1 MSLDIDFFRLNA
13 APFRLTPD
21 PDFWFESATHRKAMA
36 YLGYG
41 LALGEGFITITGEI
55 GAGKTTL
62 LAHLLQTLDP
72 TRVEAIELRPESPDA
87 ADIWRELGRSL
98 SRLSGDEGSQDPADV
113 MTQIELRARMGK
125 RLLITVDE
133 AQRLDDAALDQL
145 RLASNVQ
152 QGAQPVVQFLL
163 LGQPEL
169 RDALERPALAQLA
182 QRVIASHHLEVMEDH
197 EVSAYVL
204 HRLRMAGA
212 QGRPILDPLVAKSL
226 YTHTLGVPR
235 RINQIM
241 SRVLLLAAMR
251 EVDTITA
258 DLVEIVV
265 AEQRAEQGLRLVR
278 PEGTENAERQG
289 DLTTRL
295 LRLEQRLDA
304 QEAALRRAVHLLV
317 EWAEGNASGT
327 PSRIPDA

>member
-1 MSLDIDFFRLNA
+1 MSLDIDFYQLNA

-21 PDFWFESATHRKAMA
+21 PGFWFESATHRKAMA

-72 TRVEAIELRPESPDA
+72 SRVEALELRPEGLDA
-87 ADIWRELGRSL
+87 AGIWRELGRSL
-98 SRLSGDEGSQDPADV
+98 ARSSGDDDAIEASDV
-113 MTQIELRARMGK
+113 MAQIELRARMGK

-133 AQRLDDAALDQL
+133 AQRLDDSALDQL

-169 RDALERPALAQLA
+169 REALERPALAQLA
-182 QRVIASHHLEVMEDH
+182 QRVIASHHLEVMEAH
-197 EVSAYVL
+197 EVPAYVL

-212 QGRPILDPLVAKSL
+212 QGRPILDPQAAKSL
-226 YTHTLGVPR
+226 FTHTLGIPR

-251 EVDTITA
+251 EVDTITP
-258 DLVEIVV
+258 DLVDIVV

-278 PEGTENAERQG
+278 PESAADADRQG
-289 DLTTRL
+289 DLTMRL
-295 LRLEQRLDA
+295 SDLEQRVA
-304 QEAALRRAVHLLV
+304 GQEAALRRAVHLLV
-317 EWAEGNASGT
+317 EWAEGRAAVKPT
-327 PSRIPDA
+327 HAPDA